1 MPAATSPARP
11 STSTA
16 AGTLDHEVVTFVT
29 GVTRDAC
36 HCCDQATFRSV
47 NASSSDFLIATRP
60 ATRDLS
66 HVVSTYGV
74 FRMKSA
80 IAVFAVTA
88 SAFALPA
95 AAQMNMS
102 AFYVGASIGQ
112 SKFKNGCS
120 GCDDKDT
127 AWRLLAGYQF
137 HPNFAAELGYHKLGE
152 ASGSG
157 ATAKATA
164 WELVG
169 LG

>member
-102 AFYVGASIGQ
+102 AFYVGAGIGQ
-112 SKFKNGCS
+112 SKAKDWCS
-120 GCDDKDT
+120 GTGGTGIRDRKRVVDGKSIGGY
-127 AWRLLAGYQF
+127 RVSRNLATEVGY
-137 HPNFAAELGYHKLGE
+137 
-152 ASGSG
+152 
-157 ATAKATA
+157 
-164 WELVG
+164 
-169 LG
+169 